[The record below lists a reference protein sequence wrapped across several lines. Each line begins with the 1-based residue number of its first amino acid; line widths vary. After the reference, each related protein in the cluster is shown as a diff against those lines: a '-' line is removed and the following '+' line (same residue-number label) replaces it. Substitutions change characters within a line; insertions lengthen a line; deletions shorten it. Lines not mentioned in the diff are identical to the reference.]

1 MSKLVRKEQNAIE
14 IATKFGIDR
23 AIKPLTQEIFLQDY
37 FVNGVIFAAEKLQML
52 KIGQELAMQL
62 EDTPFG
68 EQCITVAEGDKL
80 LGELMPK
87 EAEVLIHLM
96 QAGKKLTAKVKNIVI
111 QPEYAA
117 LQVSIFM
124 TDF

>member
-1 MSKLVRKEQNAIE
+1 MSKLVQKEQNAIE
-14 IATKFGIDR
+14 IATKYGIDK
-23 AIKPLTQEIFLQDY
+23 AIKPLTQEIYLQDY
-37 FVNGVIFAAEKLQML
+37 FVKGVIFEAEKLQL
-52 KIGQELAMQL
+52 LQVGQELNMQL
-62 EDTPFG
+62 EDTPFD
-68 EQCITVAEGDKL
+68 EQCINIVEGDKL

-96 QAGKKLTAKVKNIVI
+96 QAGKKLTAKVKNVVI
-111 QPEYAA
+111 LPEYAA